1 MINISSVVNSK
12 FILGI
17 NGGIRPGYQ
26 DISAV
31 LMKGGKVVAAIEE
44 ERLNRIKHS
53 AGQLPILSILEVLR
67 IANITIDEVSV
78 LAFHGSTWD
87 ESIEFV
93 IQNHFISQF
102 GKCPPIKRYHH
113 HQCHAASAFYP
124 SGFNEALV
132 ITVDGSGDGIST
144 QISLG
149 RNGKLE
155 LIKQYPR
162 PQSLGMFYSVFTQ
175 ICGFTRDADEYKLM
189 GLSAYGNPSV
199 INLDDVLLVDENGY
213 QFNEDFM
220 VRILPGQS
228 SPTRHEILYNHKLV
242 ERLNVSRR
250 INKEITEPYKNIA
263 AAAQMKLEESMLS
276 MVKKYVKETGINK
289 VCLAGGVA
297 LNCLANQKIE
307 ELEEVNELF
316 VQPASNDAGISLGA
330 AYLASLDV
338 GVVSFEKHSHAF
350 WGNSFSDET
359 IESILIKCQLAY
371 EKMDSLVNFAAED
384 LANGKVIGWFQGRME
399 FGPRALGN
407 RSILANPSTKNI
419 QHVVNEKIKF
429 REGFRPFGASVLAED
444 FQTYFNSN
452 SQEASYMTKVFH
464 VKNEFK
470 DILKGVT
477 HIDGT
482 CRVQTVKE
490 DQNPLYYALLSEH
503 KMKTGH
509 GVLLNTSFNLNH
521 EPIVNTP
528 REAIASFFASGM
540 DTLYI
545 GNYRIKK

>member
-1 MINISSVVNSK
+1 VANNK

-17 NGGIRPGYQ
+17 NGGVRHGYQ

-31 LMKGGKVVAAIEE
+31 LMKDGKAVAAIEE
-44 ERLNRIKHS
+44 ERLTRIKHS
-53 AGQLPILSILEVLR
+53 PGQLPILSILEVLR
-67 IANITIDEVSV
+67 MGKISMNEISV
-78 LAFHGSTWD
+78 LAFHGSTW
-87 ESIEFV
+87 EKGIELILQSHFM
-93 IQNHFISQF
+93 NHFGF
-102 GKCPPIKRYHH
+102 CPPIKRYHH

-144 QISLG
+144 QISVG

-162 PQSLGMFYSVFTQ
+162 PQSLGMFYSIFTQ

-189 GLSAYGNPSV
+189 GLSAFGNPSV
-199 INLDDVLLVDENGY
+199 INLNEVLLVDENGY
-213 QFNEDFM
+213 RFNEDYM
-220 VRILPGQS
+220 VTILPGQS
-228 SPTRHEILYNHKLV
+228 SPTRHEILYNQKLE

-250 INKEITEPYKNIA
+250 INKEITEQYKNIA
-263 AAAQMKLEESMLS
+263 AAAQNKIEEAMVSL
-276 MVKKYVKETGINK
+276 VKKYVNETGINK

-307 ELEEVNELF
+307 ELNEVKELF
-316 VQPASNDAGISLGA
+316 VQPASTDAGISLGA
-330 AYLASLDV
+330 AYLASLDE
-338 GVVSFEKHSHAF
+338 GVVSFEKHNHVY

-359 IESILIKCQLAY
+359 IESTLIKCQLVY
-371 EKMDSLVNFAAED
+371 EKIDALVISAADD
-384 LANGKVIGWFQGRME
+384 LANGKVIGWFQGKME

-407 RSILANPSTKNI
+407 RSILASPTTKNI
-419 QHVVNEKIKF
+419 QHIVNEKIKF

-444 FQTYFNSN
+444 FQTYFHSN
-452 SQEASYMTKVFH
+452 SQEASYMTKVFN
-464 VKNEFK
+464 VKKNFK
-470 DILKGVT
+470 DLLAGVT
-477 HIDGT
+477 HVDGT
-482 CRVQTVKE
+482 SRVQTVNQN
-490 DQNPLYYALLSEH
+490 QNPLYYSLLLAL
-503 KMKTGH
+503 KAQCGH

-540 DTLYI
+540 DSLYI
-545 GNYRIKK
+545 GNYRLTK